1 MRLLRHLQYFI
12 HFLQMFFTVTIVII
26 LMFLFNKHN
35 HKIRVAWANLQ
46 LKLLG
51 IKLDIEGEIDPEAN
65 LYTIN
70 HQSLL
75 DIIVLEAISKRDIS
89 WVAKK
94 EIAQIPFFGLILK
107 LPKMIIV
114 DRENKA
120 GLAKLLKETK
130 IKKDKEDRP
139 VAIFPE
145 GTRGKGDRLLK
156 FKSGAKL
163 IAQKHSMKVQAI
175 VLVKTREI
183 LDSKSLQAKPGKVKV
198 VFLPT
203 VEATKDSTW
212 FEDTEKLM
220 NETFNHHRTL
230 V

>member
-1 MRLLRHLQYFI
+1 MRLLRHAQYFL
-12 HFLQMFFTVTIVII
+12 HFIQMFVTVTIVIA
-26 LMFLFNKHN
+26 LMFLFNKQN
-35 HKIRVAWANLQ
+35 HKIRIAWAKMQ

-51 IKLDIEGEIDPEAN
+51 IKLDIKGKIDPNAD
-65 LYTIN
+65 LFILN

-75 DIIVLEAISKRDIS
+75 DIIVIESISPRDIA

-94 EIAQIPFFGLILK
+94 EIAQLPFFGLILR

-130 IKKDKEDRP
+130 IKKEKDHRP

-156 FKSGAKL
+156 FKSGAKI
-163 IAQKHSMKVQAI
+163 IAQKHKMKVQPV
-175 VLVKTREI
+175 VLVRTREI
-183 LDSKSLQAKPGKVKV
+183 LDSKSLQAKPGTVKIE
-198 VFLPT
+198 FLPT
-203 VEATKDSTW
+203 VEATKESTW
-212 FEDTEKLM
+212 FEDSEKLM
-220 NETFNHHRTL
+220 GETFKHHR
-230 V
+230 VI